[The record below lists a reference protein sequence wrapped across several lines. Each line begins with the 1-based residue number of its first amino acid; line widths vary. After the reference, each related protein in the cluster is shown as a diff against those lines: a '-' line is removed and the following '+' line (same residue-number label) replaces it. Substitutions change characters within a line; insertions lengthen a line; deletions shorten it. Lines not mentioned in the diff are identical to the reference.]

1 LADGKLWY
9 NIYNIYNGKRLN
21 FYLKGEETVT
31 LSLTGKVAIV
41 TGSGQGIGRAVAM
54 YLAAQGVKVVTNN
67 RRRHSTGYAMLSERE
82 LSRLSLPDLEWTEK
96 MMAEYAGDAETTA
109 RAIREAGGEATPFF
123 GDISDFQAAADLVET
138 AVKTYGT
145 IDIVVNIAGTF
156 GFSPVDKITPQLWD
170 HVNNTK
176 PRGYFNVIRHAVPYM
191 KEKRWGRIV
200 NTTSRAF
207 LGDVIRHAEYCA
219 ANAGV
224 VGLTRAVAMELYR
237 YNITCNAISPF
248 ALTRASVE
256 LEAHERAFGGTEDSI
271 WLDPKFNFPIETTPK
286 PEYLAPFIS
295 YLCTDKA
302 ADISGAIFSVAGNRI
317 FVFTNPEPVNE
328 IKKEG
333 KEKWTLEEL
342 DKQVH
347 SVLMKDYKSVV
358 EF

>member
-1 LADGKLWY
+1 M
-9 NIYNIYNGKRLN
+9 
-21 FYLKGEETVT
+21 TVS
-31 LSLTGKVAIV
+31 LSLKGKVAIV

-54 YLAAQGVKVVTNN
+54 YLAEQGVKVVTNN
-67 RRRHSTGYAMLSERE
+67 RRRHSTGYAQLTERDLAHLS
-82 LSRLSLPDLEWTEK
+82 PADLEWTEK
-96 MMAEYAGDAETTA
+96 MMAELSGDAETTA
-109 RAIREAGGEATPFF
+109 QAIREAGGEATPFF
-123 GDISDFQAAADLVET
+123 GDISDFQVAADLVET
-138 AVKTYGT
+138 AVKTYGSV
-145 IDIVVNIAGTF
+145 DIVVNIAGTF
-156 GFSPVDKITPQLWD
+156 GFSPVDKITPELWD

-176 PRGYFNVIRHAVPYM
+176 PKGHFNVIRHAVPYM

-248 ALTRASVE
+248 AYTRASVE
-256 LEAHERAFGGTEDSI
+256 LEAHERAFRGTEESI
-271 WLDPKFNFPIETTPK
+271 FLDPKFNFPIEITPK
-286 PEYLAPFIS
+286 PEYLAPFIA

-302 ADISGAIFSVAGNRI
+302 ANISGAIFSVAGNRI
-317 FVFTNPEPVNE
+317 SVFTNPEPVNE